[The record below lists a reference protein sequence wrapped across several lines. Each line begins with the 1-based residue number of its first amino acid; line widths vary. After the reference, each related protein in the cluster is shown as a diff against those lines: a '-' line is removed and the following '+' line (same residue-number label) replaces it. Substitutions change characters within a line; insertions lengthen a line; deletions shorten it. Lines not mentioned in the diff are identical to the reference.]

1 MNLITILLS
10 LLLIYLLIIFII
22 TFATRSSVLD
32 AKTKVNDFIKEVF
45 LTETPPPQQSY
56 GISIGID
63 ELGNAHEIGRA
74 HV

>member
-1 MNLITILLS
+1 MYLLTLILLA
-10 LLLIYLLIIFII
+10 LLIYLLIIFII

-56 GISIGID
+56 P
-63 ELGNAHEIGRA
+63 
-74 HV
+74 